1 MTDNPPQTTEPAAEY
16 RQFGYGMTIVPPET
30 NSTTQQSVN
39 LPEPYHKG
47 ITIDDIT
54 YCLEVEGLTITQTA
68 LRLNCDKSNI
78 TTHLK
83 RNNIIPGYLQK
94 YNDRKARV
102 YSHLQER
109 IVKSVSTDDIK
120 KASLSQKVVALG
132 ILADKER
139 TELGLVTEIT
149 GYADMVKVNA
159 GIDGKLQAMRE
170 KLGIEAEEPA
180 INGDYTETGDN
191 HNETP

>member
-1 MTDNPPQTTEPAAEY
+1 MTNNLQISTSQQTDH
-16 RQFGYGMTIVPPET
+16 
-30 NSTTQQSVN
+30 

-54 YCLEVEGLTITQTA
+54 YLLEVEGLTITQTA
-68 LRLNCDKSNI
+68 NRLNCDKSNI

-94 YNDRKARV
+94 YNERKAKV

-109 IVKSVSTDDIK
+109 IVKSVSTEDIK

-139 TELGLVTEIT
+139 TELGLVTEIH
-149 GYADMVKVNA
+149 GYADMVKVNDQ
-159 GIDGKLQAMRE
+159 IDKDLAAMRK
-170 KLGIEAEEPA
+170 KLGIEAEESA

-191 HNETP
+191 QNETV